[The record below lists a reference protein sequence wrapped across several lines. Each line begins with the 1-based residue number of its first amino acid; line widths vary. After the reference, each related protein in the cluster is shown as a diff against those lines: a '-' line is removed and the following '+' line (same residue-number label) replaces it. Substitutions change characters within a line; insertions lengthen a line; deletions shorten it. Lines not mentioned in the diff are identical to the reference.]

1 MADITPFK
9 GARYNPEK
17 IKDFSKVVAPPYDVI
32 SEEEQAELYRMNR
45 YNIVRMLLGKDLP
58 GDNDKENKYTRAR
71 NYLKTWQKKRVLKK
85 DTEASIYINLQ
96 EFKLDGKIKRRI
108 GFIALLKLEEFD
120 TKKSS
125 IYPHENTLS
134 SPKED
139 RAKLIHA
146 IEANLG
152 PVFAIFEDQNKSI
165 SNILRKQ
172 MLSKPLVNIVDNH
185 DIRNKFWQVSDK
197 KIIDALC
204 SSMKNKKIFIAD
216 GHHRYEVGLAFSK
229 FKKDPK
235 YGYILTYFTDLLGDG
250 LVVLPYHRLIGGMDK
265 GAFSS
270 LGNDLRKKFITK
282 ALKSKKDIKPFL
294 ASAKPSEA
302 PPFWRKFL
310 NSSIPPKGR
319 GEARFVIYAQKH
331 FTGLIF
337 RDKLDMDVTIAKNL
351 IIEPL
356 QKIFIDFTKDLDYAI
371 KEVNKG
377 KFSFAILV
385 NPVKITEIRDAAFLG
400 SRMPQKSTYFYPKV
414 LTGLVINVF

>member
-1 MADITPFK
+1 MANIALFK
-9 GARYNPEK
+9 GTRYNQDK
-17 IKDFSKVVAPPYDVI
+17 IQDFSKVVAPPYDVI
-32 SEEEQAELYRMNR
+32 SKDEQDELYKMSE
-45 YNIVRMLLGKDLP
+45 YNIVRLLLGKDRS
-58 GDNDKENKYTRAR
+58 GDNENENKYTRAKK
-71 NYLKTWQKKRVLKK
+71 YLKAWQENKALKK
-85 DTEASIYINLQ
+85 DPEPSIYINLQ

-134 SPKED
+134 APKED

-152 PVFAIFEDQNKSI
+152 PVFAIFDDRDRSI
-165 SNILRKQ
+165 SDILRKQ
-172 MLSKPLVNIVDNH
+172 MLSKPLVNIMDSH
-185 DIRNKFWQVSDK
+185 GIRNKFWQVSDK

-229 FKKDPK
+229 IKKDPK

-250 LVVLPYHRLIGGMDK
+250 LVVLPYHRLVGGIDK
-265 GAFSS
+265 KGLSS
-270 LGNDLRKKFITK
+270 LENDLRKKFITK
-282 ALKSKKDIKPFL
+282 ALGSKKDLKAFL
-294 ASAKPSEA
+294 GKAKPT
-302 PPFWRKFL
+302 
-310 NSSIPPKGR
+310 
-319 GEARFVIYAQKH
+319 EARFVIYAQKH

-337 RDKLDMDVTIAKNL
+337 KDKKDMDVTIAKNL

-356 QKIFIDFTKDLDYAI
+356 KNFFIDFTKDLDYAI

-385 NPVKITEIRDAAFLG
+385 NPVKITEIRDVAFLG
-400 SRMPQKSTYFYPKV
+400 RRMPQKSTYFYPKV
-414 LTGLVINVF
+414 ITGLVINVF

>member
-1 MADITPFK
+1 MADIIPFK

-17 IKDFSKVVAPPYDVI
+17 IKAISKVVAPPYDVI
-32 SEEEQAELYRMNR
+32 SEEEQSELYRR
-45 YNIVRMLLGKDLP
+45 SQYNIVRMLLGKAMP
-58 GDNDKENKYTRAR
+58 GDNDKENKYTRAK
-71 NYLKTWQKKRVLKK
+71 NYLKAWQKNGVLKK
-85 DTEASIYINLQ
+85 DSEASIYINLQ
-96 EFKLDGKIKRRI
+96 EFKLEGKIKRRI

-134 SPKED
+134 APKED

-152 PVFAIFEDQNKSI
+152 PVFAIFEDCDRSI
-165 SNILRKQ
+165 SDILRKQ
-172 MLSKPLVNIVDNH
+172 MLSKPLVNIVDSRG
-185 DIRNKFWQVSDK
+185 IRNKFWQVSDK

-216 GHHRYEVGLAFSK
+216 GHHRYEVGLRFSK

-265 GAFSS
+265 GELSS
-270 LGNDLRKKFITK
+270 LEKDLRKKFITK
-282 ALKSKKDIKPFL
+282 ALKSKKDLKAFL
-294 ASAKPSEA
+294 GKAKPS
-302 PPFWRKFL
+302 
-310 NSSIPPKGR
+310 
-319 GEARFVIYAQKH
+319 EARFVIYSQKH
-331 FTGLIF
+331 FTGLMF
-337 RDKLDMDVTIAKNL
+337 KDKKDMDVTIAKDL

-356 QKIFIDFTKDLDYAI
+356 KNFFIDFTKDLDYAI

-385 NPVKITEIRDAAFLG
+385 NPVKITEIKDVAFLG
-400 SRMPQKSTYFYPKV
+400 RRMPQKSTYFYPKV

>member
-1 MADITPFK
+1 MADIIPFK

-17 IKDFSKVVAPPYDVI
+17 IKAISKVVAPPYDVI
-32 SEEEQAELYRMNR
+32 SEEEQSELYRMSR
-45 YNIVRMLLGKDLP
+45 YNIVRILLGKAMP
-58 GDNDKENKYTRAR
+58 GDNDKENKYTRAK
-71 NYLKTWQKKRVLKK
+71 NYLKAWQKNGVLKK
-85 DTEASIYINLQ
+85 DAEAGIYINLQ
-96 EFKLDGKIKRRI
+96 EFKLEGKQKRRI

-134 SPKED
+134 APKED

-152 PVFAIFEDQNKSI
+152 PVFAIFEDRDRSI
-165 SNILRKQ
+165 SDILRKQ
-172 MLSKPLVNIVDNH
+172 MLSKPLVNIVDSRG
-185 DIRNKFWQVSDK
+185 IRNKFWQVCDK

-204 SSMKNKKIFIAD
+204 SSIKNKKIFIAD
-216 GHHRYEVGLAFSK
+216 GHHRYEVGLMFSK

-250 LVVLPYHRLIGGMDK
+250 LVVLPYHRLIGGVGEGLK
-265 GAFSS
+265 PSPT
-270 LGNDLRKKFITK
+270 DLKKHFTIK
-282 ALKSKKDIKPFL
+282 ALRSKKDLKAFL
-294 ASAKPSEA
+294 GKTKH
-302 PPFWRKFL
+302 R
-310 NSSIPPKGR
+310 
-319 GEARFVIYAQKH
+319 EARFVIYSQKH
-331 FTGLIF
+331 FTGLMF
-337 RDKLDMDVTIAKNL
+337 KDKKDLDVTIAKDL

-356 QKIFIDFTKDLDYAI
+356 KNFFIDFTKDLDYAI

-385 NPVKITEIRDAAFLG
+385 NPVKITEIKDVAFLG
-400 SRMPQKSTYFYPKV
+400 RRMPQKSTYFYPKA